1 MKTTST
7 LLIKH
12 IGVILIT
19 ALTTSAYAQLS
30 IGAGYVPVHQSGQ
43 TDFASD
49 QSPIDVFALYERGS
63 IGIRIDFNQTSSY
76 VKDRFSFKQ
85 SALEASLQYSL
96 QGVLGLSRLD
106 PYLRAGVSS
115 WTSDFTTEG
124 YPGIQ
129 DYELKVETDSGIGAI
144 GALGVQYETLTNL
157 SFGIEAQFAMNGNAQ
172 FIAGGFDPQP
182 LAVDQIRLM
191 IIGKYTLFGSG
202 ASSGRS
208 TKAEDCYKF

>member
-7 LLIKH
+7 PFIKLIAVALF
-12 IGVILIT
+12 IGM
-19 ALTTSAYAQLS
+19 TTSAIAQLS

-43 TDFASD
+43 VDFTPD

-63 IGIRIDFNQTSSY
+63 LGIRVDFNQTSSY
-76 VKDRFSFKQ
+76 IKDRFSFKQ

-96 QGVLGLSRLD
+96 QRVLGLNRID

-115 WTSDFTTEG
+115 WTSDFTTDG

-144 GALGVQYETLTNL
+144 ASVGIQYAARPNI
-157 SFGIEAQFAMNGNAQ
+157 SFGIEAQYAMNGDAQ

-182 LAVDQIRLM
+182 LAVDQVRLM
-191 IIGKYTLFGSG
+191 IIGKYTLFTSRGS
-202 ASSGRS
+202 SSLS
-208 TKAEDCYKF
+208 TKDAECYKF